1 MPTIPLE
8 SKVMTAMA
16 TIEKYSGKDGLT
28 YRITVYAGFDTQGKR
43 IRHRMNYKP
52 TPGMTARQIEKAAQR
67 AAADFERSIEQGF
80 ALDNRQSFADYASY
94 VINLKERTG
103 TKHRTID
110 GYRRLQTRTNQ
121 AIGHM
126 ALQDIRAFH
135 LNQFYQNLAETGIR
149 ATASRAVPKPTF
161 RDTLKEKKLSMAKVA
176 KLSGVAES
184 TVNAAGK
191 GNAILKDKGIA
202 IAQAAEIPFEDLFTA
217 DEKNDPLSN
226 TSILAYHRFIHVV
239 LAQAEKEMLVPYNAA
254 DKATPPQKEK
264 SEVGTFQTSE
274 LIAIRDAAAK
284 EPVKWQTIIHLLMI
298 TGCRRGEIVGLKWDK
313 VNWKDSSIRI
323 DTTLLYTPARGV
335 YESTTKTGADRTIK
349 LPKETMDLLRQ
360 YRVWQLETRL
370 ANGDRWQ
377 DTPYVFTGEC
387 GGCMAPD
394 TLSGYLTRFEK
405 KYNLPHIHAHK
416 FRHSMASV
424 LYFSGAD
431 PVSISKRLGHA
442 QVSTTQNIYS
452 HLIEQ
457 ADTQSAERIADAIF
471 RSEKKSG

>member
-1 MPTIPLE
+1 
-8 SKVMTAMA
+8 MA
-16 TIEKYSGKDGLT
+16 TIEKITGKTGTT
-28 YRITVYAGFDTQGKR
+28 YRISVSGGFDTAGKR
-43 IRHRMNYKP
+43 IRHRMTYKP
-52 TPGMTARQIEKAAQR
+52 EPGMTARQIQKAVQR

-80 ALDNRQSFADYASY
+80 SLDNRQTFSDYSAY
-94 VINLKERTG
+94 VVALKQRTG
-103 TKHRTID
+103 TKHRTIT
-110 GYRRLQTRTNQ
+110 GYQHLMERTNQ

-126 ALQDIRAFH
+126 AIQDIRAVH
-135 LNQFYQNLAETGIR
+135 LNRFYQNLAESGIR
-149 ATASRAVPKPTF
+149 DVEPRAIQKADL
-161 RDTLKEKKLSMAKVA
+161 RATLKEKKLSMAKVA
-176 KLSGVAES
+176 KLAGVAES
-184 TVNAAGK
+184 TVNAAAK
-191 GNAILKDKGIA
+191 GAAILKEKA
-202 IAQAAEIPFEDLFTA
+202 ELIAQAAEIPFDHLFTV
-217 DEKNDPLSN
+217 EERNEPLSN

-274 LIAIRDAAAK
+274 LIAIRNAAAQ
-284 EPVKWQTIIHLLMI
+284 EPIKWQMIIHLLMI
-298 TGCRRGEIVGLKWDK
+298 TGCRRGEIVGLKWDR
-313 VNWKDSSIRI
+313 VNWKENSIRI
-323 DTTLLYTPARGV
+323 DATLLYTPERGV
-335 YESTTKTGADRTIK
+335 YESTTKTGAERTIK
-349 LPKETMDLLRQ
+349 LPKETMDLFRQ
-360 YRVWQLETRL
+360 YRVWQLETRI
-370 ANGDRWQ
+370 ANGDRWK

-471 RSEKKSG
+471 RSEQRTG

>member
-1 MPTIPLE
+1 
-8 SKVMTAMA
+8 MA
-16 TIEKYSGKDGLT
+16 TIEKITGKTGTT
-28 YRITVYAGFDTQGKR
+28 YRISVSGGFDTAGKR
-43 IRHRMNYKP
+43 IRHRMTYKP
-52 TPGMTARQIEKAAQR
+52 EPGMTARQIQKAVQR
-67 AAADFERSIEQGF
+67 AAADFERSIEQGY
-80 ALDNRQSFADYASY
+80 ALDNRQTFADYAAY
-94 VINLKERTG
+94 VIDLKERTG
-103 TKHRTID
+103 TKHRTIM
-110 GYRRLQTRTNQ
+110 GYKRLLIRTNQ

-126 ALQDIRAFH
+126 AIQDIRAVH
-135 LNQFYQNLAETGIR
+135 LNRFYKNLTEEGIR
-149 ATASRAVPKPTF
+149 GTADRAVPKT
-161 RDTLKEKKLSMAKVA
+161 DLQAALKEKKLSMAKVA
-176 KLSGVAES
+176 KLAGVAES
-184 TVNAAGK
+184 TVNTAGK
-191 GNAILKDKGIA
+191 GEPILREKAELIA
-202 IAQAAEIPFEDLFTA
+202 ASAGIPFDTLFSVV
-217 DEKNDPLSN
+217 EHNEPLST
-226 TSILAYHRFIHVV
+226 TSILAYHRFIHIV

-274 LIAIRDAAAK
+274 LIAIRDAAAQ
-284 EPVKWQTIIHLLMI
+284 EPIKWQMIIHLLMI
-298 TGCRRGEIVGLKWDK
+298 TGCRRGEIVGLKWDR

-323 DTTLLYTPARGV
+323 DTTLLYTPERGV
-335 YESTTKTGADRTIK
+335 YESTTKTGAERTIK

-370 ANGDRWQ
+370 INGDRWKE
-377 DTPYVFTGEC
+377 TPFVFTGEC

-394 TLSGYLTRFEK
+394 TLSGYLNRFEK

-471 RSEKKSG
+471 RTEKRTG

>member
-1 MPTIPLE
+1 M
-8 SKVMTAMA
+8 
-16 TIEKYSGKDGLT
+16 
-28 YRITVYAGFDTQGKR
+28 
-43 IRHRMNYKP
+43 
-52 TPGMTARQIEKAAQR
+52 
-67 AAADFERSIEQGF
+67 
-80 ALDNRQSFADYASY
+80 
-94 VINLKERTG
+94 
-103 TKHRTID
+103 
-110 GYRRLQTRTNQ
+110 
-121 AIGHM
+121 
-126 ALQDIRAFH
+126 
-135 LNQFYQNLAETGIR
+135 
-149 ATASRAVPKPTF
+149 
-161 RDTLKEKKLSMAKVA
+161 
-176 KLSGVAES
+176 
-184 TVNAAGK
+184 
-191 GNAILKDKGIA
+191 
-202 IAQAAEIPFEDLFTA
+202 
-217 DEKNDPLSN
+217 
-226 TSILAYHRFIHVV
+226 

-254 DKATPPQKEK
+254 DKATPPQKGK

-313 VNWKDSSIRI
+313 VNWKDTSIRI
-323 DTTLLYTPARGV
+323 DTTLLYTPDRGV
-335 YESTTKTGADRTIK
+335 YESTTKTGSDRTIK

-457 ADTQSAERIADAIF
+457 ADTQSAERIADAVF
-471 RSEKKSG
+471 RSSKRTG

>member
-1 MPTIPLE
+1 
-8 SKVMTAMA
+8 MA
-16 TIEKYSGKDGLT
+16 TIEKYNGKDGIS
-28 YRITVYAGFDTQGKR
+28 YRITVYSGFDTQGKR
-43 IRHRMNYKP
+43 IRHRTTYKP
-52 TPGMTARQIEKAAQR
+52 DPGMTARQIDKAVQR
-67 AAADFERSIEQGF
+67 AVADFERSIEQGF
-80 ALDNRQSFADYASY
+80 SLDNRQTFADYADY
-94 VINLKERTG
+94 VIALKERTG
-103 TKHRTID
+103 TKHRTIS
-110 GYRRLQTRTNQ
+110 GYKNLLIRTNQ
-121 AIGHM
+121 AIGHL
-126 ALQDIRAFH
+126 AIQDIRAAH
-135 LNQFYQNLAETGIR
+135 LNRFYQNLSEKGIR
-149 ATASRAVPKPTF
+149 STADRAIASPTF
-161 RDTLKEKKLSMAKVA
+161 REELKSKKLSMAKVA

-191 GNAILKDKGIA
+191 GEAILKEKGIA
-202 IAQAAEIPFEDLFTA
+202 IAQAAGIPFADLFTA
-217 DEKNDPLSN
+217 EENIEPLSN
-226 TSILAYHRFIHVV
+226 TSILAYHRFIHLV

-298 TGCRRGEIVGLKWDK
+298 TGCRRGEIVGLKWEK
-313 VNWKDSSIRI
+313 VNWDDFSIRI
-323 DTTLLYTPARGV
+323 DTTLLYTPERGV
-335 YESTTKTGADRTIK
+335 YESTTKTGAERTIK

-360 YRVWQLETRL
+360 YRIWQLETRL
-370 ANGDRWQ
+370 ANGDRWKE
-377 DTPYVFTGEC
+377 TPYIFTGES
-387 GGCMAPD
+387 GGYMAPD

-457 ADTQSAERIADAIF
+457 ADTQSAERIADAVF
-471 RSEKKSG
+471 RSSKRTG

>member
-1 MPTIPLE
+1 
-8 SKVMTAMA
+8 MA
-16 TIEKYSGKDGLT
+16 TIEKISGKTSTT
-28 YRITVYAGFDTQGKR
+28 YRISVSGGFDTAGKR
-43 IRHRMNYKP
+43 IRHRMTWKP
-52 TPGMTARQIEKAAQR
+52 EAGMTPRQIEKAVQR
-67 AAADFERSIEQGF
+67 AAVDFERSIEQGYS
-80 ALDNRQSFADYASY
+80 LDNRQTFAEYSAY
-94 VINLKERTG
+94 VVDLKKRTG
-103 TKHRTID
+103 TKHRTVT
-110 GYRRLQTRTNQ
+110 GYQRLMERTNQ

-126 ALQDIRAFH
+126 AIQDIRAVH
-135 LNQFYQNLAETGIR
+135 LNRFYQNLSEEGIR
-149 ATASRAVPKPTF
+149 AAEPRAIQKTDL
-161 RDTLKEKKLSMAKVA
+161 RAALKEKQLSMAKVA
-176 KLSGVAES
+176 KLAGVAES
-184 TVNAAGK
+184 TVNAAAK
-191 GNAILKDKGIA
+191 GSPILKGRA
-202 IAQAAEIPFEDLFTA
+202 ELIAQAAGIPFDILFNVEENT
-217 DEKNDPLSN
+217 EPLSN

-274 LIAIRDAAAK
+274 LVAIRDAAAK
-284 EPVKWQTIIHLLMI
+284 EPVKWQMLIHLLMI
-298 TGCRRGEIVGLKWDK
+298 TGCRRGEIVGLKWDR
-313 VNWKDSSIRI
+313 VNWAENAIRI
-323 DTTLLYTPARGV
+323 DTTLLYTPERGV
-335 YESTTKTGADRTIK
+335 YESTTKTGAERTIK
-349 LPKETMDLLRQ
+349 LPKETMDLFRQ

-370 ANGDRWQ
+370 ACGDRWI

-405 KYNLPHIHAHK
+405 KYDLPHIHAHK

-471 RSEKKSG
+471 RSEKRTG

>member
-1 MPTIPLE
+1 
-8 SKVMTAMA
+8 MA
-16 TIEKYSGKDGLT
+16 TIEKITGKKGDT
-28 YRITVYAGFDTQGKR
+28 YRITVAAGFDTSGKR
-43 IRHRMNYKP
+43 IRHRTTWKP
-52 TPGMTARQIEKAAQR
+52 TAGMTPRQIEKAVNR
-67 AAADFERSIEQGF
+67 AATDFERSIEQGY
-80 ALDNRQSFADYASY
+80 ALDNRQTFAEYAAY
-94 VINLKERTG
+94 VIDLKERTG
-103 TKHRTID
+103 TKHRTVD
-110 GYRRLQTRTNQ
+110 GYKKLLGRTNQ

-126 ALQDIRAFH
+126 AIQDIRAVH
-135 LNQFYQNLAETGIR
+135 LNRFYKNLAEVGIR
-149 ATASRAVPKPTF
+149 ETAPRATPKVDLRAA
-161 RDTLKEKKLSMAKVA
+161 LKEKKLSMAKVA
-176 KLSGVAES
+176 KLAGVAES
-184 TVNAAGK
+184 TVNASGK
-191 GNAILKDKGIA
+191 GNPILKEKAELIA
-202 IAQAAEIPFEDLFTA
+202 KAAGIPFDKLFTVH
-217 DEKNDPLSN
+217 EHNEPLST
-226 TSILAYHRFIHVV
+226 TSILAYHRFIHIV

-284 EPVKWQTIIHLLMI
+284 EPIKWQTVIHLLMI
-298 TGCRRGEIVGLKWDK
+298 TGCRRGEIVGLKWDR

-323 DTTLLYTPARGV
+323 DTTLNYTPERGV
-335 YESTTKTGADRTIK
+335 YESTTKTGAERTIR
-349 LPKETMDLLRQ
+349 LPKETMDLLHQ
-360 YRVWQLETRL
+360 YRIWQIETRL
-370 ANGDRWQ
+370 ACGDRWQ
-377 DTPYVFTGEC
+377 ETPYVFTGEC
-387 GGCMAPD
+387 GGYMAPD

-471 RSEKKSG
+471 RTEKRTG

>member
-1 MPTIPLE
+1 
-8 SKVMTAMA
+8 MA
-16 TIEKYSGKDGLT
+16 TIEQIPGKNGTT
-28 YRITVYAGFDTQGKR
+28 YRITVSGGFDTSGKR
-43 IRHRMNYKP
+43 IRHRTTYKP
-52 TPGMTARQIEKAAQR
+52 APGMTARQTEKAVQR
-67 AAADFERSIEQGF
+67 AAADFERSIEQGYAF
-80 ALDNRQSFADYASY
+80 DNRQTFAEYAAY
-94 VINLKERTG
+94 VIDLKERAG
-103 TKHRTID
+103 TKHRTIA
-110 GYRRLQTRTNQ
+110 GYKRLLIRTNQ
-121 AIGHM
+121 AIGHL
-126 ALQDIRAFH
+126 AIQDIRAIH
-135 LNQFYQNLAETGIR
+135 LNRFYSNLSENGIR
-149 ATASRAVPKPTF
+149 DTAPRAVPKDNF
-161 RDTLKEKKLSMAKVA
+161 RASLKEKGLSMAKLA
-176 KLSGVAES
+176 RMAAVAES

-191 GNAILKDKGIA
+191 GETILKEKA
-202 IAQAAEIPFEDLFTA
+202 EKIAQAAQIPFDRLFTA
-217 DEKNDPLSN
+217 DERNEPLSS

-274 LIAIRDAAAK
+274 LIAIRDAAAQ
-284 EPVKWQTIIHLLMI
+284 EPIKWQMIIHLLMI
-298 TGCRRGEIVGLKWDK
+298 TGCRRGEIVGLKWNK
-313 VNWKDSSIRI
+313 VNWEDSSIHI
-323 DTTLLYTPARGV
+323 DTTLLYTSERGV
-335 YESTTKTGADRTIK
+335 YESTTKTGAERTVK

-370 ANGDRWQ
+370 ANGDRWI
-377 DTPYVFTGEC
+377 DTPYVFTGEH
-387 GGCMAPD
+387 GGHMAPD
-394 TLSGYLTRFEK
+394 TLSGYLSRFEK

-471 RSEKKSG
+471 RSEKRSG

>member
-1 MPTIPLE
+1 
-8 SKVMTAMA
+8 MA
-16 TIEKYSGKDGLT
+16 TIEKITGKTGTT
-28 YRITVYAGFDTQGKR
+28 YRISVSGGFDTAGKR
-43 IRHRMNYKP
+43 IRHRMTYKP
-52 TPGMTARQIEKAAQR
+52 EPGMTARQIQKAVQR
-67 AAADFERSIEQGF
+67 AAADFERSIEQGYS
-80 ALDNRQSFADYASY
+80 LDNRQTFSDYSAY
-94 VINLKERTG
+94 VVALKQRTG
-103 TKHRTID
+103 TKHRTIT
-110 GYRRLQTRTNQ
+110 GYQHLMERTNQ

-126 ALQDIRAFH
+126 AIQDIRAVH
-135 LNQFYQNLAETGIR
+135 LNRFYQNLAESGIR
-149 ATASRAVPKPTF
+149 DVEPRAIQKADL
-161 RDTLKEKKLSMAKVA
+161 RAALKEKKLSMAKVA
-176 KLSGVAES
+176 KLASVAES
-184 TVNAAGK
+184 TVNAAAK
-191 GNAILKDKGIA
+191 GAAILKGKA
-202 IAQAAEIPFEDLFTA
+202 ELIAQAADIPFDNLFTV
-217 DEKNDPLSN
+217 EERNEPLSN

-274 LIAIRDAAAK
+274 LLAIRDAAAK
-284 EPVKWQTIIHLLMI
+284 EPIKWQMIIHLLMI
-298 TGCRRGEIVGLKWDK
+298 TGCRRGEIVGLKWDR
-313 VNWKDSSIRI
+313 VNWKENSIRI
-323 DTTLLYTPARGV
+323 DATLLYTPERGV
-335 YESTTKTGADRTIK
+335 YESTTKTGAERTIK
-349 LPKETMDLLRQ
+349 LPKETMDLFRQ

-370 ANGDRWQ
+370 ANGDRWK

-387 GGCMAPD
+387 GGYMAPD

-471 RSEKKSG
+471 RSEKRTG

>member
-1 MPTIPLE
+1 
-8 SKVMTAMA
+8 MA
-16 TIEKYSGKDGLT
+16 TIEKITGKTGTT
-28 YRITVYAGFDTQGKR
+28 YRISVSGGFDTAGKR
-43 IRHRMNYKP
+43 IRHRMTYKP
-52 TPGMTARQIEKAAQR
+52 EPGMTARQIQKAVQR
-67 AAADFERSIEQGF
+67 AAADFERSIEQGYS
-80 ALDNRQSFADYASY
+80 LDNRQTFSEYADYVVA
-94 VINLKERTG
+94 LKQRTG
-103 TKHRTID
+103 TKHRTIT
-110 GYRRLQTRTNQ
+110 GYQHLMERTNQ
-121 AIGHM
+121 AIGHI
-126 ALQDIRAFH
+126 AIQDIRAVH
-135 LNQFYQNLAETGIR
+135 LNRFYQNLAESGIR
-149 ATASRAVPKPTF
+149 DVEPRAIQKADL
-161 RDTLKEKKLSMAKVA
+161 RAALKEKKLSMAKVA
-176 KLSGVAES
+176 KLAGVAES
-184 TVNAAGK
+184 TVNTAAK
-191 GNAILKDKGIA
+191 GSAILKEKA
-202 IAQAAEIPFEDLFTA
+202 EQIAQAAGIPFDALFIV
-217 DEKNDPLSN
+217 EERNEPLSS

-284 EPVKWQTIIHLLMI
+284 EPIKWQMIIHLLMI
-298 TGCRRGEIVGLKWDK
+298 TGCRRGEIVGLKWDR
-313 VNWKDSSIRI
+313 VNWGENSIRI
-323 DTTLLYTPARGV
+323 DTTLLYTPERGV
-335 YESTTKTGADRTIK
+335 YESTTKTGAERTIK
-349 LPKETMDLLRQ
+349 LPKETMDLFRQ

-370 ANGDRWQ
+370 ASGDRWK

-394 TLSGYLTRFEK
+394 TLSGYLSRFEK

-471 RSEKKSG
+471 HSDKRTG

>member
-1 MPTIPLE
+1 
-8 SKVMTAMA
+8 MA
-16 TIEKYSGKDGLT
+16 TIEKITGKTGT
-28 YRITVYAGFDTQGKR
+28 AYRISVSGGFDTSGKR
-43 IRHRMNYKP
+43 IRHRMTYKP
-52 TPGMTARQIEKAAQR
+52 EPGMTARQIQKAVQR
-67 AAADFERSIEQGF
+67 AAADFERSIEQGYS
-80 ALDNRQSFADYASY
+80 LDNRQTFSEYSAY
-94 VINLKERTG
+94 VVALKQRTG
-103 TKHRTID
+103 TKHRTIT
-110 GYRRLQTRTNQ
+110 GYQHLMERTNQ

-126 ALQDIRAFH
+126 AIQDIRAVH
-135 LNQFYQNLAETGIR
+135 LNRFYQNLAESGIR
-149 ATASRAVPKPTF
+149 DAEPRAIQKSGL
-161 RDTLKEKKLSMAKVA
+161 RAALKEKKLSMAKVA
-176 KLSGVAES
+176 KLAGVAES
-184 TVNAAGK
+184 TVNTAAK
-191 GNAILKDKGIA
+191 GAAILKEKA
-202 IAQAAEIPFEDLFTA
+202 ELIAQAAEIPFDHLFTV
-217 DEKNDPLSN
+217 EERNEPLSN
-226 TSILAYHRFIHVV
+226 TSILAYHRFIHVI

-284 EPVKWQTIIHLLMI
+284 EPIKWQMIIHLLMI
-298 TGCRRGEIVGLKWDK
+298 TGCRRGEIVGLKWDR
-313 VNWKDSSIRI
+313 VNWKENSIRI
-323 DTTLLYTPARGV
+323 DTTLLYTPERGV
-335 YESTTKTGADRTIK
+335 YESTTKTGAERTIK
-349 LPKETMDLLRQ
+349 LPKETMDLFRQ

-370 ANGDRWQ
+370 ANGDRWK

-471 RSEKKSG
+471 RSEQRTG

>member
-1 MPTIPLE
+1 
-8 SKVMTAMA
+8 MA
-16 TIEKYSGKDGLT
+16 TIEKITGKNGTT
-28 YRITVYAGFDTQGKR
+28 YRISVSGGFDTAGKR
-43 IRHRMNYKP
+43 IRHRMTYKP
-52 TPGMTARQIEKAAQR
+52 EPGMTARQTEKAVQR
-67 AAADFERSIEQGF
+67 AAADFERSIEQGY
-80 ALDNRQSFADYASY
+80 ALDNRQTFADYAAY
-94 VINLKERTG
+94 VIELKERTG
-103 TKHRTID
+103 TKHRTVA
-110 GYRRLQTRTNQ
+110 GYKRLQTRANQ

-126 ALQDIRAFH
+126 AIQDIRAVH
-135 LNQFYQNLAETGIR
+135 LNRFYKNLTEKGIR
-149 ATASRAVPKPTF
+149 ATAPRAIPKENF
-161 RDTLKEKKLSMAKVA
+161 RPALKEKNLSMAKVA
-176 KLSGVAES
+176 KLAGVAES

-191 GNAILKDKGIA
+191 GEPILKEKADLIAKAVGIQFDK
-202 IAQAAEIPFEDLFTA
+202 LFTV
-217 DEKNDPLSN
+217 DERNEPLST
-226 TSILAYHRFIHVV
+226 TSILAYHRFIHIV

-284 EPVKWQTIIHLLMI
+284 EPIKWQTIIHLLMI
-298 TGCRRGEIVGLKWDK
+298 TGCRRGEIVGLKWDR

-323 DTTLLYTPARGV
+323 DTTLLYTPERGV
-335 YESTTKTGADRTIK
+335 YESTTKTGAERTIK

-370 ANGDRWQ
+370 ANGDRWKE
-377 DTPYVFTGEC
+377 TPFVFTGEN
-387 GGCMAPD
+387 GGYMAPD
-394 TLSGYLTRFEK
+394 SLSGYLSRFEK

-471 RSEKKSG
+471 RTGKRVG